1 MYCRD
6 TESGRRTV
14 EPTDLEPGNVASLD
28 VKTAFDVAKPSKV
41 SRILSST
48 GIHGHAAA
56 ALLAEMQD
64 VQGSACFANCE
75 TEFRCSKCIRQGGSN
90 VVESRG
96 QMRVMESR
104 GKVEHQRDLPS
115 GWRTTTSVWCEA

>member
-1 MYCRD
+1 MSTCKLCKRMYCRD

-48 GIHGHAAA
+48 GVHGHAAA
-56 ALLAEMQD
+56 ALLAKMQ
-64 VQGSACFANCE
+64 VGLL
-75 TEFRCSKCIRQGGSN
+75 RK
-90 VVESRG
+90 
-96 QMRVMESR
+96 
-104 GKVEHQRDLPS
+104 L
-115 GWRTTTSVWCEA
+115 